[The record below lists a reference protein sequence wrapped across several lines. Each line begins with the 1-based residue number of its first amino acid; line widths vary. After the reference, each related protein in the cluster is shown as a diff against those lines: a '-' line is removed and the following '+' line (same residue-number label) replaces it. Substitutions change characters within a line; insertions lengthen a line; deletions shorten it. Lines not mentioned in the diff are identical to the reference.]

1 MRGHVITHA
10 RICCQI
16 GGSRA
21 AIVTATD
28 VQNSIANR
36 ILRRRINNLAGN
48 GEGNAP
54 HRRAAGEPRL
64 QGPSCAAV
72 GGFIHAVG
80 RVSTVIAVRS
90 VNGCRICCIQLHIR
104 PGIVRFKACGQGH
117 IRPGDAR
124 IGGSVNARPA
134 TASIVAGTSHRR
146 IGDGRI
152 GGIHCDAPNRQPV
165 VIEDASWP
173 GAQRP
178 TGPTIGGYKDAPPK
192 IGIKRVV
199 GLTGSGVNHTGV
211 AGGNG
216 NRAHG
221 KSCLRVGQGSPTSTG
236 VRALPNA
243 ATGRRYINN
252 VGVGRVHG

>member
-1 MRGHVITHA
+1 M
-10 RICCQI
+10 
-16 GGSRA
+16 
-21 AIVTATD
+21 
-28 VQNSIANR
+28 
-36 ILRRRINNLAGN
+36 RRRINNLAGN

-54 HRRAAGEPRL
+54 HCRAAGEPRL

-80 RVSTVIAVRS
+80 CISAVIAVRS

-104 PGIVRFKACGQGH
+104 PGIVRFKTSGQGH

-124 IGGSVNARPA
+124 IGGSVNAS
-134 TASIVAGTSHRR
+134 TAAGSIVAGTSHRR

-165 VIEDASWP
+165 VTEDAARP
-173 GAQRP
+173 GAQCP
-178 TGPTIGGYKDAPPK
+178 TGPTIGGYKDSPPK

-199 GLTGSGVNHTGV
+199 GLTGSGINYTGV

-216 NRAHG
+216 NGPHG
-221 KSCLRVGQGSPTSTG
+221 KSCLRVGQGRPTGTG
-236 VRALPNA
+236 VGALPNA
-243 ATGRRYINN
+243 ATGRRNINN